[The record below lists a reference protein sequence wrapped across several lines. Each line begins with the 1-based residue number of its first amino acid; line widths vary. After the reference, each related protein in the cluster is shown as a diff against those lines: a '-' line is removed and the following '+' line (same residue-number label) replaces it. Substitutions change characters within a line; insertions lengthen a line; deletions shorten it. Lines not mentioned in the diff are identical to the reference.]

1 MYIVKEFF
9 HRCALFVISMLS
21 ACGLVSR
28 AGILVV
34 DQDPSNQAADY
45 QQLQPAVDA
54 SQPGD
59 TIYVM
64 ASATIY
70 EAATINKSLTLI
82 GSGTHK
88 DIAFPSIPSFPTR
101 MDQVV
106 VNANDVF
113 LTGFEFTAELRVLA
127 PSQNVTVFRNYF
139 NNWSADG
146 ELEAFAVKTPEVETK
161 VTNLHVINNRF
172 TANSSSDSQVD
183 LFDSTL
189 DGEGILT
196 EMVGFV
202 FANNIIWGGDFR
214 FPNGDGEIYNNYF
227 DVSQLFFRESTSLD
241 GTLRA
246 RGNFYNN
253 IVWDGQYIEG
263 SLYRRNNAY
272 STRNGAYG
280 TIFSNASNF
289 LMGAREEALVWTGSA
304 YQLYVLTAD
313 SPLKGKGMNGE
324 DIGIYGGL
332 HAWNPNYQP
341 PIPIITKLQAP
352 RIVGAGE
359 TLSVQIE
366 VQPNN

>member
-1 MYIVKEFF
+1 MISNMMMNKGGIF
-9 HRCALFVISMLS
+9 AIVISM
-21 ACGLVSR
+21 ACSMQ
-28 AGILVV
+28 AAILVV

-45 QQLQPAVDA
+45 EQLQPAIDA
-54 SQPGD
+54 AQDGD

-64 ASATIY
+64 PSASNY
-70 EAATINKSLTLI
+70 EAATVNKSLTLI

-88 DIAFPSIPSFPTR
+88 SDAFPSLASLPTI
-101 MDQVV
+101 MDQII

-113 LTGFEFTAELRVLA
+113 LTGFDFHEQVRVLA
-127 PSQNVTVFRNYF
+127 PSQNVTIFRCYF
-139 NNWSADG
+139 NNWSANG
-146 ELEAFAVKTPEVETK
+146 ELEAFAVKSPEVATK

-183 LFDSTL
+183 LFESTL
-189 DGEGILT
+189 DSEGILT

-202 FANNIIWGGDFR
+202 FANNIIWGGDFS
-214 FPNGDGEIYNNYF
+214 FPNGEGEIFNNYF
-227 DVSQLFFRESTSLD
+227 DMSEFWFYEDTSSD
-241 GTLRA
+241 GRLRA

-253 IVWDGQYIEG
+253 IVWSGAYREG
-263 SLYRRNNAY
+263 SLGRRNNAY
-272 STRNGAYG
+272 SS
-280 TIFSNASNF
+280 SNAFAHSSNF
-289 LMGAREEALVWTGSA
+289 KIGSRESVMVWSGTASER
-304 YQLYVLTAD
+304 YVLTDD
-313 SPLKGKGMNGE
+313 SALKGAGMNGE

-359 TLSVQIE
+359 TLSLQIE